1 MKSEKTK
8 VVLCGAAG
16 RMGYAVI
23 DCFQAADDV
32 EVKYGVEK
40 KEHPEVGSTLKGVPI
55 VSDLS
60 SVMEDADCLVD
71 FSSPSSTDELAKANV
86 KRGKPLVIGTTNLS
100 GETLGLLEEASKE
113 VGIVLSP
120 NMSPAMN
127 VLFKIVPDAAKAL
140 EKGFDV
146 SIVETHHRW
155 KKDSPSG
162 TARKLRQILKD
173 AASKDPQVRSLR
185 IGEVVGE
192 HVLTFAGEG
201 ETLAIAHRAQ
211 SRRAF
216 ASGALLAVRFVVKA
230 SPGLYDMFD
239 VLGLR

>member
-1 MKSEKTK
+1 MKSEKIK
-8 VVLCGAAG
+8 VVVCGAAG
-16 RMGYAVI
+16 RMGCAVI
-23 DCFQAADDV
+23 DCFHAAEDV

-40 KEHPEVGSTLKGVPI
+40 KDHPKVGSTLKGVPI
-55 VSDLS
+55 ISDLS
-60 SVMEDADCLVD
+60 SAVEDADCFVD
-71 FSSPSSTDELAKANV
+71 FSSPAFTDELAKV
-86 KRGKPLVIGTTNLS
+86 SGKPMVIGTTDLS
-100 GETLGLLEEASKE
+100 GETLGLLENASRGI
-113 VGIVLSP
+113 GIVLSP

-127 VLFKIVPDAAKAL
+127 ALFRIVPDVARAL

-155 KKDSPSG
+155 KKYSPSG
-162 TARKLRQILKD
+162 TARRLTQILKD
-173 AASKDPQVRSLR
+173 AESKDPQVRSLR

-201 ETLAIAHRAQ
+201 ETLRIVHRAQ

-239 VLGLR
+239 VLRLR